1 MPRTRITAKTIWTGD
16 ATRPFAKSI
25 TMDGGKIV
33 GIDDASAVDHEM
45 DGGEF
50 ICPAFIDSHVHLL
63 LGGRALSQ
71 AHLAGVS
78 SREEFERVIRVKHE
92 SLPNDVWLE
101 ASGWDQ
107 GNWQE
112 HSQQNESLNA
122 KMNAQNQTQSKT
134 QTQIHAQKN
143 SGDGMPDHT
152 WLASCGNRP
161 AIAWRMDQHVCVVNR
176 AALNMIAQRH
186 DLSRDPVGG
195 TIARDASGNPTG
207 LLLEQAAWK
216 LAIPCVPEPNS
227 AALRQA
233 AHAAARHLHAHG
245 IATVGSMEY
254 SRDIIST
261 LSPLRHE
268 LNLRIRAT
276 ILDREWPVDWSLGQC
291 VAADDALRII
301 GFKSFIDGTLGSR
314 TARMLE
320 PYCDAPDNSG
330 MFVELA
336 ESGKLSDWL
345 REGLSRGWSMSM
357 HAIGDAA
364 LRAALDAADAA
375 ESLSATNVRANE
387 MYVHAPS
394 HNAGKISA
402 ANSTHI
408 NPARESL
415 RIEHGQTAHASDVAR
430 CKERWLSMQP
440 LHKYFDAAPALTRL
454 CPARMDRFFSFK
466 QFHESGARL
475 AFGSDWPIVE
485 PDCLQAMQTAITGAT
500 SGGAITRPDASI
512 TAEIAL
518 KAFTCN
524 AAQCLRASDT
534 CGTLKVGHAAD
545 VVSLDRNPLTMDWS
559 KHKPNIRFTC
569 VAGLNTSAAC

>member
-1 MPRTRITAKTIWTGD
+1 MA
-16 ATRPFAKSI
+16 
-25 TMDGGKIV
+25 
-33 GIDDASAVDHEM
+33 IDDASAVDHEM

-50 ICPAFIDSHVHLL
+50 VCPAFIDSHVHLL

-71 AHLAGVS
+71 AHLASVS
-78 SREEFERVIRVKHE
+78 SREEFESVIRAKHE

-107 GNWQE
+107 GNWQAS
-112 HSQQNESLNA
+112 SQNTTATNA
-122 KMNAQNQTQSKT
+122 RK
-134 QTQIHAQKN
+134 I

-176 AALNMIAQRH
+176 AALNIIAQCH

-195 TIARDASGNPTG
+195 TIARDAAGNPTG

-216 LAIPCVPEPNS
+216 LAVPCVPEPNS
-227 AALRQA
+227 AALCEA

-254 SRDIIST
+254 SRDLIST

-268 LNLRIRAT
+268 LNVRIRAT

-291 VAADDALRII
+291 VAADDALRIL

-320 PYCDAPDNSG
+320 PYCDAPDNCG

-387 MYVHAPS
+387 MYVDAPS
-394 HNAGKISA
+394 HNEEKISA
-402 ANSTHI
+402 PNSTRS

-440 LHKYFDAAPALTRL
+440 LHKYFDAGPALPRL
-454 CPARMDRFFSFK
+454 GAARMDGFFSFK
-466 QFHESGARL
+466 QFHEAGARL

-512 TAEIAL
+512 TGEIAL

-569 VAGLNTSAAC
+569 VAGLNTSAAR

>member
-1 MPRTRITAKTIWTGD
+1 
-16 ATRPFAKSI
+16 
-25 TMDGGKIV
+25 MD
-33 GIDDASAVDHEM
+33 DTSAVNYEM

-50 ICPAFIDSHVHLL
+50 VCPAFIDSHVHLL
-63 LGGRALSQ
+63 LGGRALSH

-78 SREEFERVIRVKHE
+78 SREEFESVIRAKHE

-107 GNWQE
+107 GNWHE
-112 HSQQNESLNA
+112 NSRRNESLNA
-122 KMNAQNQTQSKT
+122 KMNAQTQP
-134 QTQIHAQKN
+134 QIHAQKI
-143 SGDGMPDHT
+143 SSHGMPDHT

-176 AALNMIAQRH
+176 AALNIIAQRH

-195 TIARDASGNPTG
+195 TIARDAAGNPTG

-227 AALRQA
+227 AALRQS
-233 AHAAARHLHAHG
+233 AHAAARHLHAYG

-254 SRDIIST
+254 SRDLIST
-261 LSPLRHE
+261 LSPLRHD

-320 PYCDAPDNSG
+320 PYCDAPEQQG

-336 ESGKLSDWL
+336 ESGKLSEWL
-345 REGLSRGWSMSM
+345 RAGLSRGWSMSM

-375 ESLSATNVRANE
+375 ESLSDTNARTNE
-387 MYVHAPS
+387 MYVSAPS
-394 HNAGKISA
+394 HSTGKISA
-402 ANSTHI
+402 VNSTHI
-408 NPARESL
+408 NQARESL
-415 RIEHGQTAHASDVAR
+415 RIEHGQTAHASDIAR
-430 CKERWLSMQP
+430 CKDRWLSMQP
-440 LHKYFDAAPALTRL
+440 LHKYFDAAPALPRL
-454 CPARMDRFFSFK
+454 GAARMDRFFSFK
-466 QFHESGARL
+466 QFHEAGARL

-500 SGGAITRPDASI
+500 VDGAITRAEASI

-534 CGTLKVGHAAD
+534 CGTLKVGYAAD
-545 VVSLDRNPLTMDWS
+545 VVSLDHDPLTMDWS

-569 VAGLNTSAAC
+569 VAGLATSAAR

>member
-1 MPRTRITAKTIWTGD
+1 MPRTRITAQKIWTGD

-33 GIDDASAVDHEM
+33 GIDDASAVDHEI

-50 ICPAFIDSHVHLL
+50 VCPAFIDSHVHLL

-78 SREEFERVIRVKHE
+78 SREEFESVIRAKHE
-92 SLPNDVWLE
+92 TLTNDVWLE

-107 GNWQE
+107 GNWQVS
-112 HSQQNESLNA
+112 SQSNTTANA
-122 KMNAQNQTQSKT
+122 RNMS
-134 QTQIHAQKN
+134 
-143 SGDGMPDHT
+143 SDGMPDQT

-161 AIAWRMDQHVCVVNR
+161 AIAWRMDQHVCVVNS
-176 AALNMIAQRH
+176 AALNIIAQRH
-186 DLSRDPVGG
+186 DLSRDPAGG
-195 TIARDASGNPTG
+195 TIARDAAGNPTG
-207 LLLEQAAWK
+207 LLMEQAAWK
-216 LAIPCVPEPNS
+216 LAVPCVPEPNS

-254 SRDIIST
+254 SRDILST

-291 VAADDALRII
+291 VAADDALRIL

-320 PYCDAPDNSG
+320 PYCDAPEHHG

-336 ESGKLSDWL
+336 ESGKLSEWM
-345 REGLSRGWSMSM
+345 REGLSRGWSMSV

-375 ESLSATNVRANE
+375 EKSGVR
-387 MYVHAPS
+387 
-394 HNAGKISA
+394 
-402 ANSTHI
+402 
-408 NPARESL
+408 ARESL
-415 RIEHGQTAHASDVAR
+415 RIEHGQTAHASDISR
-430 CKERWLSMQP
+430 CKDRWLSMQP

-454 CPARMDRFFSFK
+454 GLPRMDRFFCFK
-466 QFHESGARL
+466 QFHQAGARL

-500 SGGAITRPDASI
+500 FGGAITRAQSNI
-512 TAEIAL
+512 SAEIAL
-518 KAFTCN
+518 QAFTCN
-524 AAQCLRASDT
+524 AAEYLRANDT
-534 CGTLKVGHAAD
+534 CGALKVGHAAD
-545 VVSLDRNPLTMDWS
+545 IVSLDRDPITMDWS
-559 KHKPNIRFTC
+559 QNKPNIRFTC
-569 VAGLNTSAAC
+569 VAGMTAPATH

>member
-1 MPRTRITAKTIWTGD
+1 MPRTRITAQKIWTGD

-33 GIDDASAVDHEM
+33 GIDDASAVDHEI

-50 ICPAFIDSHVHLL
+50 VCPAFIDSHVHLL

-78 SREEFERVIRVKHE
+78 SREEFESVIRAKHE
-92 SLPNDVWLE
+92 TLTNDVWLE

-107 GNWQE
+107 GNWQVP
-112 HSQQNESLNA
+112 SQSNITATARNMS
-122 KMNAQNQTQSKT
+122 
-134 QTQIHAQKN
+134 I
-143 SGDGMPDHT
+143 DGMPDQT

-161 AIAWRMDQHVCVVNR
+161 AIAWRMDQHVCVVNQ
-176 AALNMIAQRH
+176 AALNIIAQRH
-186 DLSRDPVGG
+186 DLSRDPAGG
-195 TIARDASGNPTG
+195 TIARDAAGNPTG

-216 LAIPCVPEPNS
+216 LAVPCVPEPNS

-254 SRDIIST
+254 SRDLIST

-291 VAADDALRII
+291 VAADDALRIL

-320 PYCDAPDNSG
+320 PYCDAPEQQG

-336 ESGKLSDWL
+336 ESGKLSEWM
-345 REGLSRGWSMSM
+345 REGLSRGWSMSV

-375 ESLSATNVRANE
+375 EKSGVR
-387 MYVHAPS
+387 
-394 HNAGKISA
+394 
-402 ANSTHI
+402 
-408 NPARESL
+408 ARESL
-415 RIEHGQTAHASDVAR
+415 RIEHGQTAHASDISR
-430 CKERWLSMQP
+430 CKDRWLSMQP

-454 CPARMDRFFSFK
+454 GLPRMDRFFCFK
-466 QFHESGARL
+466 QFHQAGARL

-500 SGGAITRPDASI
+500 FGGAITRAQSNI
-512 TAEIAL
+512 SAEIAL
-518 KAFTCN
+518 QAFTCN
-524 AAQCLRASDT
+524 AAEYLRANDT
-534 CGTLKVGHAAD
+534 CGALKVGHAAD
-545 VVSLDRNPLTMDWS
+545 IVSLDRDPITMDWS
-559 KHKPNIRFTC
+559 QNKPNIRFTC
-569 VAGLNTSAAC
+569 VAGMTAPATH

>member
-1 MPRTRITAKTIWTGD
+1 
-16 ATRPFAKSI
+16 
-25 TMDGGKIV
+25 MDGGKIV
-33 GIDDASAVDHEM
+33 GIDDASAVDHEI

-50 ICPAFIDSHVHLL
+50 VCPAFIDSHVHLL
-63 LGGRALSQ
+63 LGGRALSH

-78 SREEFERVIRVKHE
+78 SREEFERVIRAKHE
-92 SLPNDVWLE
+92 ALPNNVWLE

-107 GNWQE
+107 GNWQRQ
-112 HSQQNESLNA
+112 SPPNA
-122 KMNAQNQTQSKT
+122 RMNAQTQTQSQSQTQTQT
-134 QTQIHAQKN
+134 QTQIHWHKN
-143 SGDGMPDHT
+143 SQHDMPDQT

-176 AALNMIAQRH
+176 AALNIIAQHH

-195 TIARDASGNPTG
+195 TIARDAAGKPTG

-227 AALRQA
+227 AVLCQA

-268 LNLRIRAT
+268 LKLRIRAT

-291 VAADDALRII
+291 VTADDALRII

-320 PYCDAPDNSG
+320 PYCDAPDSRG

-336 ESGKLSDWL
+336 ESGKLSLWL

-375 ESLSATNVRANE
+375 ESFSDTDARAVE
-387 MYVHAPS
+387 MYVDAPS
-394 HNAGKISA
+394 HSAGKISA
-402 ANSTHI
+402 ANAAHI
-408 NPARESL
+408 NRLRESL
-415 RIEHGQTAHASDVAR
+415 RIEHGQTAHASDIAR
-430 CKERWLSMQP
+430 CKDRWLSMQP
-440 LHKYFDAAPALTRL
+440 LHKYFDAGPALTRL
-454 CPARMDRFFSFK
+454 GAARMDRFFSFK
-466 QFHESGARL
+466 QFHEVGARL

-500 SGGAITRPDASI
+500 AGGATTRAESNI
-512 TAEIAL
+512 CAEIAL

-524 AAQCLRASDT
+524 AAKCLRASDT
-534 CGTLKVGHAAD
+534 CGTLKVGHAGD
-545 VVSLDRNPLTMDWS
+545 LVSLERDPLTMDWS

-569 VAGLNTSAAC
+569 VAGLATTAAR

>member
-1 MPRTRITAKTIWTGD
+1 
-16 ATRPFAKSI
+16 
-25 TMDGGKIV
+25 MDGAKIV
-33 GIDDASAVDHEM
+33 AIDDASAVDHEM

-50 ICPAFIDSHVHLL
+50 VCPAFIDSHVHLL
-63 LGGRALSQ
+63 LGGRALSH

-78 SREEFERVIRVKHE
+78 SREEFENVIRAKHQ

-112 HSQQNESLNA
+112 HSQRHARMDAQ
-122 KMNAQNQTQSKT
+122 MNASVNASVNAQMNTQT
-134 QTQIHAQKN
+134 QTQINSSTQIHTQKN
-143 SGDGMPDHT
+143 SSQNMPDHT

-176 AALNMIAQRH
+176 AALNIIAQRH
-186 DLSRDPVGG
+186 DLLRDPVGG
-195 TIARDASGNPTG
+195 TIARDSAGNPTG

-216 LAIPCVPEPNS
+216 LAVPCVPEPNS

-254 SRDIIST
+254 SRDLIST

-276 ILDREWPVDWSLGQC
+276 ILDREWPVDWSVGQC
-291 VAADDALRII
+291 VAADDTLRII

-320 PYCDAPDNSG
+320 PYCDAPDQLG

-345 REGLSRGWSMSM
+345 RAGLSRGWSMSM

-375 ESLSATNVRANE
+375 ELFSDTTTGANE
-387 MYVHAPS
+387 TYIDAPS
-394 HNAGKISA
+394 HSTGKISA
-402 ANSTHI
+402 ANATHI
-408 NPARESL
+408 NRSRESL
-415 RIEHGQTAHASDVAR
+415 RIEHGQTAHTNDIAR
-430 CKERWLSMQP
+430 CKDRWLSMQP

-454 CPARMDRFFSFK
+454 GTARMDRFFSFQ
-466 QFHESGARL
+466 QFNEAGARL

-500 SGGAITRPDASI
+500 AGGAFTRPEASI
-512 TAEIAL
+512 TSEIAL

-545 VVSLDRNPLTMDWS
+545 IVSLDRDPLTMDWS

-569 VAGLNTSAAC
+569 VAGLATSAAR

>member
-1 MPRTRITAKTIWTGD
+1 
-16 ATRPFAKSI
+16 
-25 TMDGGKIV
+25 MDGGKIV
-33 GIDDASAVDHEM
+33 GIDDASAVDHEI

-50 ICPAFIDSHVHLL
+50 ACPAFIDSHVHLL

-78 SREEFERVIRVKHE
+78 SREEFESVIRAKHE

-107 GNWQE
+107 GNWQVP
-112 HSQQNESLNA
+112 SQSNITATARNMS
-122 KMNAQNQTQSKT
+122 
-134 QTQIHAQKN
+134 I
-143 SGDGMPDHT
+143 DGMPDQT

-161 AIAWRMDQHVCVVNR
+161 AIAWRMDQHVCVVNQ
-176 AALNMIAQRH
+176 AALNIIAQRH
-186 DLSRDPVGG
+186 DLSRDPAGG
-195 TIARDASGNPTG
+195 TIARDAAGNPTG
-207 LLLEQAAWK
+207 LLMEQAAWK
-216 LAIPCVPEPNS
+216 LAVPCVPEPNS

-254 SRDIIST
+254 SRDLIST

-291 VAADDALRII
+291 VAADDALRIL

-320 PYCDAPDNSG
+320 PYCDAPEQQG

-336 ESGKLSDWL
+336 ESGKLSEWM
-345 REGLSRGWSMSM
+345 REGLSRGWSMSV

-375 ESLSATNVRANE
+375 EKSGVR
-387 MYVHAPS
+387 
-394 HNAGKISA
+394 
-402 ANSTHI
+402 
-408 NPARESL
+408 ARESL
-415 RIEHGQTAHASDVAR
+415 RIEHGQTAHASDISR
-430 CKERWLSMQP
+430 CKDRWLSMQP

-454 CPARMDRFFSFK
+454 GLPRMDRFFCFK
-466 QFHESGARL
+466 QFHQAGARL

-500 SGGAITRPDASI
+500 FGGAITRAQSNI
-512 TAEIAL
+512 SAEIAL
-518 KAFTCN
+518 QAFTCN
-524 AAQCLRASDT
+524 AAEYLRANDT
-534 CGTLKVGHAAD
+534 CGALKVGHAAD
-545 VVSLDRNPLTMDWS
+545 IVSLDRDPITMDWS
-559 KHKPNIRFTC
+559 QNKPNIRFTC
-569 VAGLNTSAAC
+569 VAGMTAPATH

>member
-33 GIDDASAVDHEM
+33 GVDDASAVDHEM

-50 ICPAFIDSHVHLL
+50 VCPAFIDSHVHLL
-63 LGGRALSQ
+63 LGGRALSH

-78 SREEFERVIRVKHE
+78 SREEFERVIRAKHE

-107 GNWQE
+107 GNWQQ
-112 HSQQNESLNA
+112 HSQRHAQMDA
-122 KMNAQNQTQSKT
+122 QMNAPTQTQSQT
-134 QTQIHAQKN
+134 PTQIHAQKN
-143 SGDGMPDHT
+143 FSHDMPDHT

-176 AALNMIAQRH
+176 AALNIIAQRH

-195 TIARDASGNPTG
+195 TIARDSAGNPTG

-216 LAIPCVPEPNS
+216 LAIPCVAEPNS

-254 SRDIIST
+254 SRDLIST

-320 PYCDAPDNSG
+320 PYCDAPGQLG

-345 REGLSRGWSMSM
+345 RAGLSRGWSMSM

-375 ESLSATNVRANE
+375 ELFSDTNARANE
-387 MYVHAPS
+387 MYIDAPS
-394 HNAGKISA
+394 HSAEKISA

-408 NPARESL
+408 NRARESL
-415 RIEHGQTAHASDVAR
+415 RIEHGQTAHASDIAR

-440 LHKYFDAAPALTRL
+440 LHKYFDASPALPQN
-454 CPARMDRFFSFK
+454 CRFFR
-466 QFHESGARL
+466 FHILMNIKS
-475 AFGSDWPIVE
+475 IV
-485 PDCLQAMQTAITGAT
+485 
-500 SGGAITRPDASI
+500 
-512 TAEIAL
+512 
-518 KAFTCN
+518 
-524 AAQCLRASDT
+524 
-534 CGTLKVGHAAD
+534 
-545 VVSLDRNPLTMDWS
+545 
-559 KHKPNIRFTC
+559 
-569 VAGLNTSAAC
+569 